1 MIQIMKVFKFE
12 TKDSVRC
19 GAALAIVAA
28 ENGEQAQKFLNDSR
42 GDNKYFSSF
51 IDALDLTNPIEIPC
65 LSTSLTEPKI
75 IETCYYE
82 E

>member
-12 TKDSVRC
+12 TNDSVRC
-19 GAALAIVAA
+19 GVALAIVAA
-28 ENGEQAQKFLNDSR
+28 ENGEQAQKLLNDSR
-42 GDNKYFSSF
+42 GDNKFF
-51 IDALDLTNPIEIPC
+51 IDALDLINPIEIPC